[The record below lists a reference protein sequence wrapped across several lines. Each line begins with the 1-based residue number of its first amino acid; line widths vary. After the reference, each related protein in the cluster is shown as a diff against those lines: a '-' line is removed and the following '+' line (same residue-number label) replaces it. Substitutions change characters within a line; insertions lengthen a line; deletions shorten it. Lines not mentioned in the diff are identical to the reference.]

1 MVFMNIQL
9 LENIKEYIEYCEES
23 FSAEYDTAQSKEELI
38 ELKKMPDIYYD
49 VLKEIENYSP
59 VNTFV
64 QKQKPLENDFQKV
77 LNDNFWELLL

>member
-1 MVFMNIQL
+1 MVIMNIQF
-9 LENIKEYIEYCEES
+9 LENIKEYIENCEES

-49 VLKEIENYSP
+49 VLKEIESIQTIDN
-59 VNTFV
+59 FV

-77 LNDNFWELLL
+77 LNEHFWELLL